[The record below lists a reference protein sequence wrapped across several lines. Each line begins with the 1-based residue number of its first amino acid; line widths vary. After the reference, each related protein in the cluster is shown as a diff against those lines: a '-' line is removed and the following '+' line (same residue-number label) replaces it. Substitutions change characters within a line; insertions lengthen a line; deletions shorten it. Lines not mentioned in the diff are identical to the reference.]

1 MLTVILLVAGFVC
14 VAQLMVVLT
23 YGLPDW
29 LC

>member
-1 MLTVILLVAGFVC
+1 MLTVTLLTVGFVC